1 MCTSKF
7 AHFPKLK
14 PCRKK
19 LAWIKQIPHMFSKQ
33 KGQVSFS
40 TKCGLKRFALYTVME
55 HIFCAYS
62 PVPILVQCKYGIFI
76 SRKFACNEL
85 QVHQYRN
92 IHFLPAK
99 FIVTL
104 CCYAPISFCLELFF
118 CVWVCSNKFVS
129 NICLAQEDLIIF
141 TKVTC
146 VANENYI

>member
-33 KGQVSFS
+33 KGEVSFS
-40 TKCGLKRFALYTVME
+40 TKCGLKRFAL
-55 HIFCAYS
+55 
-62 PVPILVQCKYGIFI
+62 YGIFI

-92 IHFLPAK
+92 IHLLPVK
-99 FIVTL
+99 VIVTL

-146 VANENYI
+146 VATENYI